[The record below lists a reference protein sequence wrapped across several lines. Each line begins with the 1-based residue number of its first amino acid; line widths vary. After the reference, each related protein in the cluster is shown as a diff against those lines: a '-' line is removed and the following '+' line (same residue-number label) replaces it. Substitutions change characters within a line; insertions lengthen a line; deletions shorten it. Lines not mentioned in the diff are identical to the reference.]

1 MIDTILDFLKQL
13 VNAQDATIS
22 VLQRKQKLL
31 VKPNQGGLE
40 AIAGEEKSVLQKLE
54 EIQQRREEILTQG
67 RKQGI
72 EAESLQELCEK
83 MLPNHFDCQRLIVSA
98 GQRSRQIR
106 YIALSNWSMTQ
117 RSMIHLAQMLEIIE
131 TKGQGKTTYGGPQ
144 NTSRDKPSAPGGGF
158 VDRVA

>member
-13 VNAQDATIS
+13 ISAQDTTIS

-31 VKPNQGGLE
+31 VNPNQAALD
-40 AIAGEEKSVLQKLE
+40 AIGKEEQSVLQKLGD
-54 EIQQRREEILTQG
+54 IQQQREKILVQG
-67 RKQGI
+67 RQEGV
-72 EAESLQELCEK
+72 EAASLQELCEK
-83 MLPNHFDCQRLIVSA
+83 KFPNHFDCQRLLVST

-106 YIALSNWSMTQ
+106 YLALSNWSMTQ

-131 TKGQGKTTYGGPQ
+131 TKGQGKTTYNGPK
-144 NTSRDKPSAPGGGF
+144 NTGKDKPSASGGGF